1 MLFPTPVWKPS
12 RETFIKFTYLSTF
25 ISTLQLLV
33 TLRQWYTDKY
43 FSQSISWNTYFTIVS
58 LCKLQEKF
66 MIYFLKPFMK
76 YESSENQFSEF
87 PLSWKSFLLNLFSC
101 FIKSFIINDVCKNLK
116 ENVNVKIWSKDKVVF
131 RTLKWLFVLK
141 CVFAKELEVFCIVQN
156 QGTLTKLGAL

>member
-12 RETFIKFTYLSTF
+12 WETFIKFTYLSIF

-58 LCKLQEKF
+58 SCKLQEKF

-156 QGTLTKLGAL
+156 QGTLKKLGAL

>member
-12 RETFIKFTYLSTF
+12 WETVIKFTYLSIF

-66 MIYFLKPFMK
+66 MIYFLKRFMK